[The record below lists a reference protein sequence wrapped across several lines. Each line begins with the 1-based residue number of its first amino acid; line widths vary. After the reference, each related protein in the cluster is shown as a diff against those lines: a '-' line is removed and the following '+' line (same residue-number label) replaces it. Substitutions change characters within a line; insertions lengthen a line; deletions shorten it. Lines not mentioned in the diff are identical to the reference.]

1 LRAGKDMHFDVLQK
15 RKTLK
20 QGGGSHAKA
29 RRRFSVILTCNQT
42 AIKAGA
48 DTKRSGK
55 APPRPGPPPCQWGR
69 RSPEGGCGG
78 MFIGS

>member
-1 LRAGKDMHFDVLQK
+1 MHFDVLQK

-29 RRRFSVILTCNQT
+29 RRRFSIILTCNQT

-55 APPRPGPPPCQWGR
+55 APPRPGPPPLSVGETEPGGR
-69 RSPEGGCGG
+69 VRGYVYR
-78 MFIGS
+78 FVVF